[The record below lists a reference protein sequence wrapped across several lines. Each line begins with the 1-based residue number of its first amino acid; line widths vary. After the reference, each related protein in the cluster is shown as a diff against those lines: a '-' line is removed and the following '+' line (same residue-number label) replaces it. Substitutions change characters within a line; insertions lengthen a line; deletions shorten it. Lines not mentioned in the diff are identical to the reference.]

1 MVCVCA
7 RVCAVV
13 PDVGDP
19 YKYNLLLHIHGVK
32 RQPAIGKVA
41 SKKKSQRR
49 DTRNKTNL
57 NSAVKGGRRT
67 TEDKPQQIAN
77 ERVCL
82 CVYYMQ

>member
-1 MVCVCA
+1 MEWNA
-7 RVCAVV
+7 NPPSEKLQA
-13 PDVGDP
+13 
-19 YKYNLLLHIHGVK
+19 
-32 RQPAIGKVA
+32 
-41 SKKKSQRR
+41 KKKLQRR